1 MKETLNQLLPLLI
14 SYGVRVLGAL
24 IALWLS
30 FRVANWFSRK
40 LVSSLRAKN
49 FDETLAIFF
58 GGILRYIILI
68 AAIIAC
74 LGLFGIE
81 TTSFAAILGAA
92 GLAIGL
98 AFQGTLANFASG
110 VMIMTFRPFSVGDY
124 VKLGSYEGIVKEIGL
139 FVCALDTLDNRRV
152 IVPNA
157 TATGGVIENYTSN
170 PLRRV
175 DIDVGV
181 AYDAD
186 LKRARQVL
194 EAAAASV
201 PNRDP
206 SRGHQVFLAGLGASS
221 VDFQV
226 RVWTHPDHYWDVWD
240 KTTEIVKSA
249 LDEAKISIPFPQMD
263 VHLDR

>member
-1 MKETLNQLLPLLI
+1 MEETLTQLLPLLI

-30 FRVANWFSRK
+30 FRVANWFSQR
-40 LVSSLRAKN
+40 LTASLRAKS
-49 FDETLAIFF
+49 FDSTLSLFF
-58 GGILRYIILI
+58 GAALRYTILT

-92 GLAIGL
+92 GLAVGL
-98 AFQGTLANFASG
+98 AFQGTLSNFASG
-110 VMIMTFRPFSVGDY
+110 VMILTFRPFSVGDY
-124 VKLGSYEGIVKEIGL
+124 VKLGANEGVVKEIGL
-139 FVCALDTLDNRRV
+139 FVCSLDTPDNRRV

-157 TATGGVIENYTSN
+157 TATGGVIENFTSN

-186 LKRARQVL
+186 LARVRQVL
-194 EAAAASV
+194 DAAAARA
-201 PNRDP
+201 PHRDGGQ
-206 SRGHQVFLAGLGASS
+206 GHQVFLAGLGDSC
-221 VDFQV
+221 VNFQV
-226 RVWTHPDHYWDVWD
+226 RVWAHPAHYWEVWD
-240 KTTEIVKSA
+240 KTTELVKNA
-249 LDEAKISIPFPQMD
+249 LDEAKISIPFPQLD